1 VTQIQVAL
9 KDSSSTTAK
18 CNEIDV
24 MTKESIR
31 LFNDSL
37 SPEAERLGEKEIDA
51 TKNEYFRR
59 VNAIAFR
66 AKQQFMEA
74 ALAELEGVEESNLR
88 ESTHGSSTPP
98 AEVISEGSIQSQQ
111 SSQQPGPHHLTEGTG
126 LRK

>member
-1 VTQIQVAL
+1 LTDYLDGCLLHFAQVTQIQVAL

-66 AKQQFMEA
+66 AKQQFI
-74 ALAELEGVEESNLR
+74 
-88 ESTHGSSTPP
+88 GSSLSRTRRRRRI
-98 AEVISEGSIQSQQ
+98 E
-111 SSQQPGPHHLTEGTG
+111 SSRVDAWKQYSTC
-126 LRK
+126 